1 MILISHIMDPRY
13 RVIYL
18 VGGFAFLLLLGY
30 EIVSSFPEINP
41 KDVLKFTVPSLVF
54 FFLAY
59 KTYPEKDNELQK

>member
-1 MILISHIMDPRY
+1 MDPRY

-18 VGGFAFLLLLGY
+18 VGGVAFYLLLIY
-30 EIVSSFPEINP
+30 EVVSSFPEINP
-41 KDVLKFTVPSLVF
+41 KDVLKFTVPALLF